1 MGLRVDSELELH
13 LCSFTNWLT
22 VDLLHVLDDKVGSAV
37 LNLRTLVACTHS
49 DDCGSG
55 GDTGADTGWRILED
69 DALLRVKAE
78 ALGGEEE
85 RIRGGLAGLE
95 PLVVGGNG
103 NWWWGD
109 ADSGHAAISVGF
121 GT

>member
-1 MGLRVDSELELH
+1 MGLRVDGELELH
-13 LCSFTNWLT
+13 LCSFTNWFT

-37 LNLRTLVACTHS
+37 LNLRTLVACAHS
-49 DDCGSG
+49 DDCGSR
-55 GDTGADTGWRILED
+55 GDTGTDTGWRILED

-78 ALGGEEE
+78 ALGSEEE

-103 NWWWGD
+103 DWRWGD
-109 ADSGHAAISVGF
+109 ANSGHAAISVGF